1 MFSLSLHHACRRA
14 SVLALASV
22 FAIAPARAQQPQHA
36 AHDSTKSKMPMNM
49 QMGTPTKKKTAASSR
64 PTISTT
70 GKKRVTPKAGSKPP
84 PRGAKKRSQ
93 TMAMPMPAKFAPE
106 RKPSNMP
113 GMQMGAHPP
122 AAHGDTSRGKM
133 GAMDMQNMP
142 PAAKDSAR
150 MSAPNMPSKPDSAHV
165 NTPGIA
171 GMTGMASDKRDTS
184 ATAIKGMQPGTPMAG
199 MHGHT
204 PQDMMIGPAGV
215 SMERMGSGTTWIP
228 DAVSMPSRTR
238 MVGTWMFMAHGFV
251 FAQYD
256 HQSGERGDDQFG
268 SLNWAMLMATHELA
282 GGRFQARTMLSLD
295 PLTVTNRGY
304 PLLLQT
310 GESYKG
316 QPLYNRQHPHDFWME
331 LGALY
336 QRPITKSLA
345 WSLYAAP
352 SGEPALG
359 PVAFMHRPS
368 AMDVPNAPIGH
379 HWQDAT
385 HVSFGVLTTGIF
397 THTWQ
402 LEGSVFNGREPDEK
416 RWDFDPMHLDS
427 YSGRFTLNPNA
438 HWSLSGAYGYLKSP
452 EGLNPTE
459 SMHRITT
466 SAEHGASLGSDGQM
480 ASTFTWAANKHST
493 MPGLSNSFL
502 LESEAILD
510 KENTLFGRTEIV
522 QKSAQELVV
531 VNPVLTS
538 KGVLLPG
545 FPTTQHFNVGTAQ
558 LGYIRELARTHWATI
573 GLGAAGTLNFV
584 PGSLEPYYGSKTP
597 VGTFIFLRLR
607 PFHASK
613 NGMTDMGGMTMG
625 TGHE

>member
-1 MFSLSLHHACRRA
+1 MAMRMH
-14 SVLALASV
+14 
-22 FAIAPARAQQPQHA
+22 
-36 AHDSTKSKMPMNM
+36 TKSAA
-49 QMGTPTKKKTAASSR
+49 KKKPAAMS
-64 PTISTT
+64 
-70 GKKRVTPKAGSKPP
+70 
-84 PRGAKKRSQ
+84 
-93 TMAMPMPAKFAPE
+93 
-106 RKPSNMP
+106 
-113 GMQMGAHPP
+113 GMQMDAQPP
-122 AAHGDTSRGKM
+122 AAHEDTTHGKM

-142 PAAKDSAR
+142 RAAKDSSH
-150 MSAPNMPSKPDSAHV
+150 MNMPNKPDSAHM
-165 NTPGIA
+165 NMPGMA
-171 GMTGMASDKRDTS
+171 GMPGMPGNKRDTS
-184 ATAIKGMQPGTPMAG
+184 AGAMKGMAQGRNMPGMK
-199 MHGHT
+199 GHT
-204 PQDMMIGPAGV
+204 TDDMMIGPAGV

-238 MVGTWMFMAHGFV
+238 MVGSWMFMAHGFV

-256 HQSGERGDDQFG
+256 YQGGERGGDQFG

-316 QPLYNRQHPHDFWME
+316 QPLYDRQHPHDFWME

-368 AMDVPNAPIGH
+368 AMDIPNAPIGH

-385 HVSFGVLTTGIF
+385 HVSFGVLTTGMF

-402 LEGSVFNGREPDEK
+402 IEGSVFNGREPDEK
-416 RWDFDPMHLDS
+416 RWDFDPIRLDS
-427 YSGRFTLNPNA
+427 YSGRITINPSS
-438 HWSLSGAYGYLKSP
+438 HWSFAGGYGYLKSP
-452 EGLNPTE
+452 EAANPTE
-459 SMHRITT
+459 SVHRITA
-466 SAEHGASLGSDGQM
+466 SAQHGKALGGDGQI
-480 ASTFTWAANKHST
+480 ASTFIWGANKNAGVA
-493 MPGLSNSFL
+493 GLSHSIL

-510 KENTLFGRTEIV
+510 RSSTLFGRAELV
-522 QKSAQELVV
+522 QKSAEDLVV
-531 VNPVLTS
+531 SDPVTTS

-545 FPTTQHFNVGTAQ
+545 LPATQRFNVGAAQ
-558 LGYIRELARTHWATI
+558 VGYIREVARTHWATI

-584 PGSLEPYYGSKTP
+584 PSPLEPYYGSKTP
-597 VGTFIFLRLR
+597 VGAFVFLRLR
-607 PFHASK
+607 PFHTSRKA
-613 NGMTDMGGMTMG
+613 MTDMGGMDMG
-625 TGHE
+625 PSHE